1 MKTFLS
7 YSLSILYY
15 LCFGILLFLFQIVQW
30 FCLNMFGY
38 YAHKKS
44 VDILNYL
51 ILLSLSILK
60 TRIFFETESNLPSPG
75 KNVIFIANHQ
85 STYDIPPLI
94 WKLRNYHMKF
104 VSKKELGKGI
114 PSISYNLRNGG
125 SVLIDRDKPKEAVNS
140 IKRFG
145 KFITKNNFSVLIFPE
160 GTRSKD
166 GKVKKFHRSG
176 LRALIK
182 NIPAAKIIPVSIKN
196 SWKFSYQNYFP
207 MPLEVKIIIRF
218 HKSFSND
225 SKNLEPLIDMV
236 EATIQKQVMS

>member
-1 MKTFLS
+1 MKTILS

-15 LCFGILLFLFQIVQW
+15 LCFGILLFSFQIIQW

-51 ILLSLSILK
+51 ILLSLSIIK
-60 TRIFFETESNLPSPG
+60 TRIFFEAESNLPPPG

-104 VSKKELGKGI
+104 VSKKELGRGI

-125 SVLIDRDKPKEAVNS
+125 SILIDREKPKEAINS
-140 IKRFG
+140 IK
-145 KFITKNNFSVLIFPE
+145 KFDLDPVRNGNGYRLIANTGLNGVQEVPHLH
-160 GTRSKD
+160 
-166 GKVKKFHRSG
+166 FHILGGRNMG
-176 LRALIK
+176 FM
-182 NIPAAKIIPVSIKN
+182 VSRP
-196 SWKFSYQNYFP
+196 Q
-207 MPLEVKIIIRF
+207 
-218 HKSFSND
+218 
-225 SKNLEPLIDMV
+225 
-236 EATIQKQVMS
+236 

>member
-1 MKTFLS
+1 MKTILS

-15 LCFGILLFLFQIVQW
+15 LCFGILLFSFQIIQW

-51 ILLSLSILK
+51 ILLSLSIIK
-60 TRIFFETESNLPSPG
+60 TRVFFEAESNLPPPG

-104 VSKKELGKGI
+104 VSKKELGRGI

-125 SVLIDRDKPKEAVNS
+125 SILIDREKPKEAINS
-140 IKRFG
+140 IKKFG
-145 KFITKNNFSVLIFPE
+145 KFLSKKNFSVLIFPE
-160 GTRSKD
+160 GTRSKN

-176 LRALIK
+176 LKTLIK
-182 NIPAAKIIPVSIKN
+182 NIPDAIIVPISIKN
-196 SWKFSYQNYFP
+196 SWKFSEQNYFP
-207 MPLEVKIIIRF
+207 MPLGVKIIIRF
-218 HKSFSND
+218 HKSISND
-225 SKNLEPLIDMV
+225 SKNLECLIDKI
-236 EATIQKQVMS
+236 ESTIHKQVMS

>member
-1 MKTFLS
+1 
-7 YSLSILYY
+7 
-15 LCFGILLFLFQIVQW
+15 
-30 FCLNMFGY
+30 
-38 YAHKKS
+38 
-44 VDILNYL
+44 
-51 ILLSLSILK
+51 
-60 TRIFFETESNLPSPG
+60 
-75 KNVIFIANHQ
+75 
-85 STYDIPPLI
+85 
-94 WKLRNYHMKF
+94 MKF

-114 PSISYNLRNGG
+114 PSITYNLRNGG
-125 SVLIDRDKPKEAVNS
+125 SVLIDRDKPKEAENS

-176 LRALIK
+176 LKTLIK
-182 NIPAAKIIPVSIKN
+182 DMPAAKIFPVSIKN

-225 SKNLEPLIDMV
+225 SRNLEPLIDMI
-236 EATIQKQVMS
+236 EATIRKQVMS

>member
-1 MKTFLS
+1 MKTILS

-15 LCFGILLFLFQIVQW
+15 LCFGILLFSFQIIQW

-51 ILLSLSILK
+51 ILLSLSIIK
-60 TRIFFETESNLPSPG
+60 TRIFFEAESNLPPPG

-104 VSKKELGKGI
+104 VSKKELGRGI

-125 SVLIDRDKPKEAVNS
+125 SILIDREKPKEAINS
-140 IKRFG
+140 IKKFG
-145 KFITKNNFSVLIFPE
+145 KFLSKKNFSVLIFPE
-160 GTRSKD
+160 GTRSKN

-176 LRALIK
+176 LKTLIK
-182 NIPAAKIIPVSIKN
+182 NIPDAIIVPISIKN
-196 SWKFSYQNYFP
+196 SWKFSSQNYFP
-207 MPLEVKIIIRF
+207 MPLVVKIIIRF
-218 HKSFSND
+218 HNSLSNNL
-225 SKNLEPLIDMV
+225 KNFESLIDKV
-236 EATIQKQVMS
+236 EATIHKQVMS

>member
-1 MKTFLS
+1 MKTIIS
-7 YSLSILYY
+7 YPFSILYY
-15 LCFGILLFLFQIVQW
+15 LCFGILLFSFQIIQW

-60 TRIFFETESNLPSPG
+60 TRFFFEAESNLPPPG
-75 KNVIFIANHQ
+75 NSVIFVANHQ

-104 VSKKELGKGI
+104 VSKKELGRGI

-125 SVLIDRDKPKEAVNS
+125 SILIDRDKPKEAINS
-140 IKRFG
+140 LKNFG
-145 KFITKNNFSVLIFPE
+145 KFLTKKNFSVLIFPE
-160 GTRSKD
+160 GTRSKN

-176 LRALIK
+176 LKTLIK
-182 NIPAAKIIPVSIKN
+182 NMPTAKIIPISIKN
-196 SWKFSYQNYFP
+196 SWKFLNQNYFP
-207 MPLEVKIIIRF
+207 MPLGVEIIIKF
-218 HKSFSND
+218 HKSLSND
-225 SKNLEPLIDMV
+225 LKNLESLIDKV
-236 EATIQKQVMS
+236 EATIHKQVIS

>member
-1 MKTFLS
+1 MKTILS
-7 YSLSILYY
+7 YSLSIPYY
-15 LCFGILLFLFQIVQW
+15 LCFGILLFSFQIIQW

-51 ILLSLSILK
+51 ILLSLSIIK
-60 TRIFFETESNLPSPG
+60 TRIFFEAESNLPPPG

-104 VSKKELGKGI
+104 VSKKELGRGI

-125 SVLIDRDKPKEAVNS
+125 SILIDREKPKEAINS
-140 IKRFG
+140 IKKFG
-145 KFITKNNFSVLIFPE
+145 KFLSKKNFSVLIFPE
-160 GTRSKD
+160 GTRSKN

-176 LRALIK
+176 LKTLIK
-182 NIPAAKIIPVSIKN
+182 NIPDAIIVPISIKN
-196 SWKFSYQNYFP
+196 SWKFSEQNYFP
-207 MPLEVKIIIRF
+207 MPLGVKIIIRF
-218 HKSFSND
+218 HKSISND
-225 SKNLEPLIDMV
+225 SKNLECLIDTV
-236 EATIQKQVMS
+236 ESTIHKQVMS

>member
-1 MKTFLS
+1 MKTILS

-15 LCFGILLFLFQIVQW
+15 LCFGILLFSFQIIQW

-51 ILLSLSILK
+51 ILLSLSIIK
-60 TRIFFETESNLPSPG
+60 TRIFFEAESNLPPPG

-104 VSKKELGKGI
+104 VSKKELGRGI

-125 SVLIDRDKPKEAVNS
+125 SILIDREKPKEAINS
-140 IKRFG
+140 IKNFG
-145 KFITKNNFSVLIFPE
+145 KFLSKKNFSVLIFPE
-160 GTRSKD
+160 GTRSKN
-166 GKVKKFHRSG
+166 GKVKEFRRSG
-176 LRALIK
+176 LKTLIK
-182 NIPAAKIIPVSIKN
+182 NMPGANIVPISIKN
-196 SWKFSYQNYFP
+196 SWKFSDQNYFP
-207 MPLEVKIIIRF
+207 MPLGVKIVIRF
-218 HKSFSND
+218 HKSLSNNL
-225 SKNLEPLIDMV
+225 KNLESLIDAV
-236 EATIQKQVMS
+236 ESTIHKQVMS